1 MTENEKKF
9 VRTVV
14 DFAANLEKAQDYI
27 KENFNID
34 SEFDEESGALKLSCS
49 DANEALNLLSAKSYI
64 EENLD
69 NGLVKVIF

>member
-34 SEFDEESGALKLSCS
+34 SEFDEESGTLKLSCS
-49 DANEALNLLSAKSYI
+49 DANEALSLLSAKSYI

-69 NGLVKVIF
+69 SGLVKVIF

>member
-1 MTENEKKF
+1 MTDNEKKF
-9 VRTVV
+9 IRTIV
-14 DFAANLEKAQDYI
+14 DFSVNLERAQSYI

-34 SEFDEESGALKLSCS
+34 SEFDEESGSLKLQCN

>member
-27 KENFNID
+27 KENFIID

-69 NGLVKVIF
+69 SGLVKVIF